1 MLTLVSLK
9 YALALKKEKHFGRAA
24 EKSFVSQPSLSTAIL
39 KLEETLGLAL
49 FERHRK
55 TVTVTQEGEVLLN
68 QAEKILNELALLE
81 SMAKSYKTGLEMPLR
96 LGAIYTVGPYLF
108 PPLVKALMDKS
119 SNFPLI
125 LEEGYTDKIREKLD
139 AGSLDAAFVALPFE
153 HPGILVSPVYEEA
166 FVIVMRADHVL
177 NHKKTGLTEEA
188 LINQEV
194 LLLEAGNCFRDQVIQ
209 SCPKCFQAGPKQNLI
224 EGASLE
230 TLLYMVAS
238 GFGIT
243 VLPSSATKNISLY
256 DGLLVVK
263 NFKSNP
269 PKRVIGL
276 AWRASFPRPKVMSLI
291 IESLSKANIKNIC
304 VL

>member
-39 KLEETLGLAL
+39 KLEESLGVIL

-55 TVTVTQEGEVLLN
+55 TVAVTQEGEILLN
-68 QAEKILNELALLE
+68 QAEKILNELEILE
-81 SMAKSYKTGLEMPLR
+81 SMAKSYKSGLEMPLR
-96 LGAIYTVGPYLF
+96 LGAIYTVGPYIF
-108 PPLVKALMDKS
+108 PPLIKSLMDQT

-125 LEEGYTDKIREKLD
+125 LEEGYTQKIREKLD
-139 AGSLDAAFVALPFE
+139 AGSLDAAFIALPFE
-153 HPGILVSPVYEEA
+153 HPGILVTPVYEEA

-177 NHKKTGLTEEA
+177 NKKSGLTQED
-188 LINQEV
+188 LIGQEV
-194 LLLEAGNCFRDQVIQ
+194 LLLEAGNCFRNQVIE
-209 SCPKCFQAGPKQNLI
+209 SCPQCFQSGHKQNLI

-238 GFGIT
+238 GFGVT
-243 VLPSSATKNISLY
+243 VLPSSATKNIGLY

-269 PKRVIGL
+269 PKRLIGL

-291 IESLSKANIKNIC
+291 IESLSKAAIKNIC
-304 VL
+304 IL